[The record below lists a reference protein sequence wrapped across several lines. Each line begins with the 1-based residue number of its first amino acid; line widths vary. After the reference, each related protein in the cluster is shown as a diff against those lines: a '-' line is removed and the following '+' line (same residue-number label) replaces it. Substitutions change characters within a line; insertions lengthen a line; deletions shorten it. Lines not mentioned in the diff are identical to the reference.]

1 MHVFFRICLPFSTGF
16 ILLVALFLCMP
27 PQVFADGGA
36 PNVAYVA
43 GTKEGI
49 TTIDIGQQKV
59 TSTMTLPGDPHTT
72 LLSIDGRVLY
82 ATQPNLGDIAVIA
95 AKSKQILCRA
105 RVPGHPTLLTL
116 DPGTNILYTASNDAA
131 IVTALDPN
139 TCAIKYTLKMGSP
152 IYGLAVAVVG
162 FLFIECF

>member
-1 MHVFFRICLPFSTGF
+1 MHGFFRICLPFSTAF
-16 ILLVALFLCMP
+16 ILLIALFLCMP

-59 TSTMTLPGDPHTT
+59 TSTIPLPGNPHTT

-95 AKSKQILCRA
+95 AKTKQILCKA
-105 RVPGHPTLLTL
+105 TVPGHPTLLTL
-116 DPGTNILYTASNDAA
+116 DP
-131 IVTALDPN
+131 
-139 TCAIKYTLKMGSP
+139 
-152 IYGLAVAVVG
+152 
-162 FLFIECF
+162 